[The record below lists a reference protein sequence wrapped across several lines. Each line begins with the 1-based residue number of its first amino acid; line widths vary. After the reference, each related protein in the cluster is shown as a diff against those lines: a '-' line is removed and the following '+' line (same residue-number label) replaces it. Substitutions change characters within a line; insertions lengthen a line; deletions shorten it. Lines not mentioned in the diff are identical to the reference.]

1 MNKELS
7 EEIIKYD
14 SFTDIEFNP
23 SKSINCQAK
32 SAALYVALYRNGVL
46 DDAISS
52 TQKFEELVF
61 GQLSDEKINKENKEE
76 SQQLSIFDNMK

>member
-1 MNKELS
+1 MM
-7 EEIIKYD
+7 
-14 SFTDIEFNP
+14 P
-23 SKSINCQAK
+23 
-32 SAALYVALYRNGVL
+32 
-46 DDAISS
+46 SS